1 MLANRFWPI
10 LALSLSAFV
19 IPAEA
24 AEFSQVQLDKSQI
37 TFVFKQMGVPVDGR
51 FRKFN
56 AQVAFDPAKPASSHA
71 QVEIDLASID
81 AGAPEADDEVKS
93 KNWFNIQQFP
103 TAKFVSSAVKPLGGD
118 RYEVAGKITIKGKT
132 RDVVAPVSVKQE
144 GNSALLD
151 GAFTLKRLEY
161 GVGAGP
167 WSDVDTVADEV
178 QIKFQLLVSAA
189 AGKK

>member
-1 MLANRFWPI
+1 MLASRLSPI
-10 LALSLSAFV
+10 LGLSLFAFV

-24 AEFSQVQLDKSQI
+24 LEFSQVQLDKSQI

-56 AQVAFDPAKPASSHA
+56 AQVAFDPAKPASSRA

-81 AGAPEADDEVKS
+81 AGAQEADDEVKS

-132 RDVVAPVSVKQE
+132 RDIVAPVSVKQE

-178 QIKFQLLVSAA
+178 QIKFKLLVSVA
-189 AGKK
+189 K